1 MLEKL
6 FGKDKFEKDSEV
18 ISLVQGVPDG
28 FFRCNSCKK
37 VYPTTKFGS
46 TVWAGKGVGY
56 MCKNCFMG
64 EKKPD
69 IPERLRAKPG
79 ETPRSVRRY

>member
-6 FGKDKFEKDSEV
+6 FGKDKFDREAEV
-18 ISLVQGVPDG
+18 ISLVQEVPDG

-37 VYPTTKFGS
+37 VYSVTKFGS

-56 MCKNCFMG
+56 LCKNCFMG
-64 EKKPD
+64 EKKPE
-69 IPERLRAKPG
+69 IPERLRPKVTN
-79 ETPRSVRRY
+79 EPRSVKRY